1 MPACGGKKSSRRHRL
16 FAKWPGGGL
25 VKKRYKLHQT
35 QIETNMTTMTTMT
48 TMTFM
53 TTVTAMN
60 QSRRGYVVTSHR
72 GYVVTKVSIE
82 LLGHCMMTEMHMM
95 NLMTVMTMKSTT
107 KVAGVYPA
115 HTQWRELAL
124 IGPWRPPP
132 CSQNVIAP
140 LAKPKEVTLHTPL
153 LGTVLRPRIFKNIV

>member
-1 MPACGGKKSSRRHRL
+1 
-16 FAKWPGGGL
+16 
-25 VKKRYKLHQT
+25 
-35 QIETNMTTMTTMT
+35 
-48 TMTFM
+48 
-53 TTVTAMN
+53 
-60 QSRRGYVVTSHR
+60 
-72 GYVVTKVSIE
+72 
-82 LLGHCMMTEMHMM
+82 MMTEMHMM
-95 NLMTVMTMKSTT
+95 NLITVMTMMNLMTVMTILNLMTMTMKSTT

>member
-1 MPACGGKKSSRRHRL
+1 
-16 FAKWPGGGL
+16 
-25 VKKRYKLHQT
+25 
-35 QIETNMTTMTTMT
+35 
-48 TMTFM
+48 
-53 TTVTAMN
+53 
-60 QSRRGYVVTSHR
+60 
-72 GYVVTKVSIE
+72 
-82 LLGHCMMTEMHMM
+82 MMTEMHMM
-95 NLMTVMTMKSTT
+95 NLMTVMTMLNLMTVMTMMNLMTVVTMKSTT

>member
-1 MPACGGKKSSRRHRL
+1 M
-16 FAKWPGGGL
+16 
-25 VKKRYKLHQT
+25 
-35 QIETNMTTMTTMT
+35 
-48 TMTFM
+48 
-53 TTVTAMN
+53 
-60 QSRRGYVVTSHR
+60 VTSHR

-82 LLGHCMMTEMHMM
+82 LLGHCLMAERHMM
-95 NLMTVMTMKSTT
+95 NLMTVMTMLNLMTVMTMINLMTVMTMKSTT

-153 LGTVLRPRIFKNIV
+153 LRTVLRPRIFKNIV

>member
-1 MPACGGKKSSRRHRL
+1 M
-16 FAKWPGGGL
+16 
-25 VKKRYKLHQT
+25 
-35 QIETNMTTMTTMT
+35 
-48 TMTFM
+48 
-53 TTVTAMN
+53 
-60 QSRRGYVVTSHR
+60 VTSQR

>member
-1 MPACGGKKSSRRHRL
+1 M
-16 FAKWPGGGL
+16 
-25 VKKRYKLHQT
+25 
-35 QIETNMTTMTTMT
+35 
-48 TMTFM
+48 
-53 TTVTAMN
+53 
-60 QSRRGYVVTSHR
+60 VTSHR

-82 LLGHCMMTEMHMM
+82 LLGHCLMAERHMM
-95 NLMTVMTMKSTT
+95 NLMTVMTMLNLMTVMTMINLMTVMTMKSTT

-140 LAKPKEVTLHTPL
+140 LAKPKEVTLHTTL
-153 LGTVLRPRIFKNIV
+153 LGTVLRSRIFKTIV